1 MSILNFII
9 NNVLTNAAITVSLI
23 AMLGLILQ
31 KKIRWASSFW
41 YFKNLAWFSSS
52 ECRIKCYCRK
62 SDLLW

>member
-31 KKIRWASSFW
+31 KKSVGQVVSGTSKKDSIL
-41 YFKNLAWFSSS
+41 KG
-52 ECRIKCYCRK
+52 
-62 SDLLW
+62 